1 MPKSA
6 PEASGEHSVR
16 VLVVEDARALADV
29 LVEGLRDQG
38 MAVDVARD
46 GLEAAAKLNVNGYDV
61 VVLDRDLPG
70 IHGDTLCQMIT
81 ERDQRVMVLMLTAA
95 GSPGDRVS
103 GLGLG
108 ADDYLAKPFHFP
120 ELVARIRAIARRQ
133 PSVRAR
139 VLRAAGIELAP
150 GFLST
155 EDLLEQVWDEQ
166 ADPFTNTVTVT
177 IGRLRRKLG
186 DPPVIMTTPTVGYRI
201 ADQPAQTEPTSLP
214 SPATRQAAIAR
225 PGRQPR
231 SGDEAFPYKQGTDN
245 DHRRS

>member
-1 MPKSA
+1 M
-6 PEASGEHSVR
+6 R
-16 VLVVEDARALADV
+16 VLVVEDARSLAEV

-38 MAVDVARD
+38 MAVDAALD
-46 GLEAAAKLNVNGYDV
+46 GLEAAAKLDANAYDV

-81 ERDQRVMVLMLTAA
+81 SHDDRVMVLMLTAA

-120 ELVARIRAIARRQ
+120 ELVLRIQALARRR
-133 PSVRAR
+133 PSARAR
-139 VLRAAGIELAP
+139 TLRAAGIELDPLRRTVTRDGCQLDLSVKEFGLLEALLRAGP
-150 GFLST
+150 AFLSA
-155 EDLLEQVWDEQ
+155 EDLLEQVWDEN

-186 DPPVIMTTPTVGYRI
+186 DPPVITTTPGVGYRLM
-201 ADQPAQTEPTSLP
+201 P
-214 SPATRQAAIAR
+214 
-225 PGRQPR
+225 
-231 SGDEAFPYKQGTDN
+231 
-245 DHRRS
+245 